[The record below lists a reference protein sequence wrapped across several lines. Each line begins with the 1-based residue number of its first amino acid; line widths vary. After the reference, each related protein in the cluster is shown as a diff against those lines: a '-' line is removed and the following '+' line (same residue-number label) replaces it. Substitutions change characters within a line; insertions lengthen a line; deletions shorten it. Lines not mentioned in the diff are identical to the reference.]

1 MAFLLCLQ
9 TCKLHCPFLL
19 LTLIVMFS
27 SPDLYN
33 PCSTLWDWSIWLM
46 DVNPE
51 SRPLSSFQF
60 QTGCQVGC
68 CLFVIHKHQTQPGN
82 LTLLLIPATW
92 HQMGA
97 PFCHHNPWASLF
109 IVAGSCWDI
118 LTYLKVFSIHNLWF
132 SSIDCTRGISW
143 TLPSKALCVQVSPGT
158 VCSSPLCF
166 HELCVLFLSPWL
178 SQGFKT
184 KKRRGSPWWKHSVHA
199 KTTCWGD
206 RSGLFFDISWS
217 DSQLLRG
224 CKPRTIPAW
233 HLCCS
238 PPWAV

>member
-1 MAFLLCLQ
+1 ME
-9 TCKLHCPFLL
+9 
-19 LTLIVMFS
+19 
-27 SPDLYN
+27 
-33 PCSTLWDWSIWLM
+33 
-46 DVNPE
+46 VNPQ
-51 SRPLSSFQF
+51 SRSLSSFQF
-60 QTGCQVGC
+60 QTGCQVGY
-68 CLFVIHKHQTQPGN
+68 CLFVIHKHQTHPGN
-82 LTLLLIPATW
+82 LTLLLILATW

-97 PFCHHNPWASLF
+97 PFCQHNLWASLF

-132 SSIDCTRGISW
+132 SSGECTRGVSW
-143 TLPSKALCVQVSPGT
+143 TLPNTAHCVQVSPGT
-158 VCSSPLCF
+158 ICSSPLCF

-178 SQGFKT
+178 TQSFKT

-217 DSQLLRG
+217 ESQLLWG
-224 CKPRTIPAW
+224 CEARAIPAW

-238 PPWAV
+238 PPWSV